1 MKSDWT
7 MIADYAQYIWV
18 VVSYFSV
25 IFRVI
30 LVLLGWVEGYSTG
43 PSEVPTLSRVNLS
56 DPQVICAI
64 RAQVSLRDPSIPISG
79 IPSSQLMFGW
89 LVLSD
94 LRGLYVKTLQ
104 GGALPVIKLVYKTR

>member
-1 MKSDWT
+1 

-30 LVLLGWVEGYSTG
+30 LVLLGWVSAG

-56 DPQVICAI
+56 DPQVICDI
-64 RAQVSLRDPSIPISG
+64 RAQVSLQDPSIPISG
-79 IPSSQLMFGW
+79 SPSSQLMFG
-89 LVLSD
+89 
-94 LRGLYVKTLQ
+94 
-104 GGALPVIKLVYKTR
+104 

>member
-1 MKSDWT
+1 

-30 LVLLGWVEGYSTG
+30 LVLLGWVEGCSAG

-64 RAQVSLRDPSIPISG
+64 RAQVSLQDPSSQNSQNSQNPIEKASAQDPSSLQDPSIPISG
-79 IPSSQLMFGW
+79 SPSSQLMFG
-89 LVLSD
+89 
-94 LRGLYVKTLQ
+94 
-104 GGALPVIKLVYKTR
+104 

>member
-1 MKSDWT
+1 

-30 LVLLGWVEGYSTG
+30 LVLLGWVSAG

-64 RAQVSLRDPSIPISG
+64 RAQVAFKIQASPFQAAQVANLCLADWFSPI
-79 IPSSQLMFGW
+79 
-89 LVLSD
+89 
-94 LRGLYVKTLQ
+94 
-104 GGALPVIKLVYKTR
+104 